1 MLENDYS
8 SVIELKLH
16 SIILFKGESTR
27 LMAWLVKNSRSE
39 EVMRNIIR
47 ADGIPH
53 LVAMATSEH
62 VVMQNESLVA
72 VTLMASTVLGNL
84 QINAFY

>member
-1 MLENDYS
+1 
-8 SVIELKLH
+8 
-16 SIILFKGESTR
+16 
-27 LMAWLVKNSRSE
+27 MAWLVKNSRSD
-39 EVMRNIIR
+39 EVMCNIIR

-72 VTLMASTVLGNL
+72 ITLMASTVLGKNV
-84 QINAFY
+84 